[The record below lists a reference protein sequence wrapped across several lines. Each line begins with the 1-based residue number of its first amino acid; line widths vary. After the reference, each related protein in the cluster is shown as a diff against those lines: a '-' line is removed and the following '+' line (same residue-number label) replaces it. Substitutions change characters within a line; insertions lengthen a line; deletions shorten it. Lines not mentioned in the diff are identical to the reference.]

1 MRIFD
6 MNKPD
11 WTDPS
16 AKLDLK
22 IVSKGPISLANMNL
36 RIGRGKSGTNGF
48 KGSLKKFTIFSE
60 LIDSES

>member
-6 MNKPD
+6 MNTPD

-16 AKLDLK
+16 AKLDQK

-36 RIGRGKSGTNGF
+36 RIGRGKSGANGF
-48 KGSLKKFTIFSE
+48 
-60 LIDSES
+60 